1 MNSGLFPDFRKQS
14 CNIVVKRGMHR
25 VRCNLGQWHEYEVA
39 QVHKGVGDGE
49 PFALNH
55 GIAVEENVD
64 VNQAVV
70 VVATSGFYSAAQF
83 ALNPLGGVE
92 QLGRCQLRVKGH
104 DAVEKAVVALKA
116 PRLGLQE

>member
-14 CNIVVKRGMHR
+14 CNIVIERGMHH
-25 VRCNLGQWHEYEVA
+25 VRRNLGQGREYEVA
-39 QVHKGVGDGE
+39 QVHERVGDGE

-70 VVATSGFYSAAQF
+70 VVAASGFYRAAQF
-83 ALNPLGGVE
+83 ALNPFGGVE
-92 QLGRCQLRVKGH
+92 QLGRCQLRVKGY
-104 DAVEKAVVALKA
+104 DAIEKAVFALKA
-116 PRLGLQE
+116 PRLGLHE

>member
-1 MNSGLFPDFRKQS
+1 MNSGLFPDFFKQFGDALAQ
-14 CNIVVKRGMHR
+14 CGMHR
-25 VRCNLGQWHEYEVA
+25 VRRNLGQWHEYEVA

-70 VVATSGFYSAAQF
+70 VVAASGFYRAAQF
-83 ALNPLGGVE
+83 ALNPFGGVE
-92 QLGRCQLRVKGH
+92 QLGRCQLRVKGY
-104 DAVEKAVVALKA
+104 DAIEKAVVALTA
-116 PRLGLQE
+116 PRLGLHE

>member
-14 CNIVVKRGMHR
+14 CNIVVERGMHR
-25 VRCNLGQWHEYEVA
+25 VRRNLGQWHEYEVA
-39 QVHKGVGDGE
+39 QVHERVGDGE

-55 GIAVEENVD
+55 GVAVEEYVD
-64 VNQAVV
+64 IDEAVV
-70 VVATSGFYSAAQF
+70 VVAAGGFHRAAQF